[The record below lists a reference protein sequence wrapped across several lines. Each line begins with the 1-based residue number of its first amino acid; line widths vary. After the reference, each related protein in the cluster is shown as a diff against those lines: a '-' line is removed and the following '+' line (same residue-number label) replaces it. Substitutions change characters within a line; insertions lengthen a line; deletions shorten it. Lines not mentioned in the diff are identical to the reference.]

1 MGAKVY
7 SLAREPFKFPEAVLV
22 RADDGRYGET
32 PLRIDPTSQSYVK
45 LDNRIV
51 ARLFGEIS
59 PKRGD
64 LVFSKTGELIGMMV
78 NSEYCAVLGDFTAAT
93 TLRTGDKPE
102 PATSGIIGNFQAR
115 WSRLPVKLQ

>member
-1 MGAKVY
+1 
-7 SLAREPFKFPEAVLV
+7 
-22 RADDGRYGET
+22 
-32 PLRIDPTSQSYVK
+32 VK

-51 ARLFGEIS
+51 TRLFGEIS

-93 TLRTGDKPE
+93 TLRRPGTSPN
-102 PATSGIIGNFQAR
+102 PRRAASSATSRPAGRACP
-115 WSRLPVKLQ
+115 LKLQ